1 MLGKLIKYDL
11 MFGAKKYAIIAALT
25 AAFLVVAAV
34 AASLESELVLGI
46 AIFLAVIATI
56 VYAVMYI
63 VISVRHLSTQLCSA
77 ESYLSYSL
85 PTSTHT
91 LVLSKLISI
100 FIWGAVT
107 AAIIIFF
114 WVVGIGGVAL
124 AESEMSLG
132 DLWYEITR
140 AMQMS
145 GIGEG
150 GTNSLVSMFIW
161 MCVTSSLMSISL
173 LGLCVA
179 VCNIPFLKERGIG
192 TVTGVV
198 GYFVLI
204 FAINYA
210 FGKIGEIF
218 IENGAELDQLL
229 RNFRPYVDSITIF
242 YSIAS
247 VIVAVG
253 VYFLTVYT
261 VEKHRFIG

>member
-11 MFGAKKYAIIAALT
+11 MFGAKKYAIMAALT
-25 AAFLVVAAV
+25 AAFLAV
-34 AASLESELVLGI
+34 AAIGATLESELVFGL
-46 AIFLAVIATI
+46 AIFLAVIATV

-63 VISVRHLSTQLCSA
+63 VISIRHLSSQLCST
-77 ESYLSYSL
+77 ESYLGYSL

-100 FIWGAVT
+100 FIWGVVT
-107 AAIIIFF
+107 TAIIVFF

-124 AESEMSLG
+124 AQSEISLG
-132 DLWYEITR
+132 DLWNEMVR
-140 AMQMS
+140 SMQMA

-150 GTNSLVSMFIW
+150 GMSSIVSLLIW
-161 MCVTSSLMSISL
+161 MGITASLMSISL
-173 LGLCVA
+173 LGLSVA

-204 FAINYA
+204 FAINFA

-218 IENGAELDQLL
+218 IENGAELNQLL
-229 RNFRPYVDSITIF
+229 QNFSPYVDSITIF